1 MRGHIHNTSFYSKIK
16 NRPNKLECYI
26 ALGWKGL
33 LPDNTIAYWAH
44 LYVMKKMKCSE
55 YGATTLIIMTLS
67 IMTFSTFNGRNG
79 LNKLL
84 CSFLASFSN
93 LVLFLRVWKPS

>member
-1 MRGHIHNTSFYSKIK
+1 MRGRIHNTSFYSKIK

-33 LPDNTIAYWAH
+33 LRDNTIAYWTL

-55 YGATTLIIMTLS
+55 
-67 IMTFSTFNGRNG
+67 
-79 LNKLL
+79 
-84 CSFLASFSN
+84 
-93 LVLFLRVWKPS
+93 